1 MDKYVDPNDKRRMK
15 MEGYKR
21 DLLLESQLRVSSQY
35 YTEFSISLL
44 LIFFLCY
51 SLTNWSILLSSSI

>member
-35 YTEFSISLL
+35 FTK
-44 LIFFLCY
+44 FFYCAAVDFFRLFGPH
-51 SLTNWSILLSSSI
+51 